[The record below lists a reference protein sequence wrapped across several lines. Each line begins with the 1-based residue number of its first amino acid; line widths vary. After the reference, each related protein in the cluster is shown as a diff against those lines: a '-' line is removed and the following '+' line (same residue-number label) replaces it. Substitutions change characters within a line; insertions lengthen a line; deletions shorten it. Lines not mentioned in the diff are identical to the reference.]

1 MIYKNVGELYEA
13 MDKTRDALKQRI
25 SALSDEQLTRRE
37 SEKGWSVAEIVEHLV
52 TVEYG
57 GLRIAEKLLRQS
69 GNSENQNWNGE
80 FSQPLSFV
88 EQANSIK
95 ERKLEAPERV
105 HPSGAQSVAESLAK
119 MDENRRALKELRP
132 RLEATDISGETFPHP
147 FFGDLTAYQWLA
159 VVGLHERRHLAQIER
174 ILAQN
179 AESN

>member
-25 SALSDEQLTRRE
+25 SALTDEQLARRE
-37 SEKGWSVAEIVEHLV
+37 GEKGWSVAEIVEHLV
-52 TVEYG
+52 TVENG
-57 GLRIAEKLLRQS
+57 GLRITQKLLKDS
-69 GNSENQNWNGE
+69 DSENVSWNGE
-80 FSQPLSFV
+80 FSEPLSFA
-88 EQANSIK
+88 EQMDSIK
-95 ERKLEAPERV
+95 ELKLEAPQRV

-119 MDENRRALKELRP
+119 MDENRAALKELRP
-132 RLEATDISGETFPHP
+132 HLEARNISAETFPHP
-147 FFGDLTAYQWLA
+147 FFGALTAYQWLA